1 MTRKLLLS
9 VCLIIMLVGESAV
22 FGGRSVAGLMRLRG
36 ERAYFRNH
44 YASAWLSYRDALDWG
59 GDEDLIETDMVEVL
73 LVGLHQSEA
82 GAKVQ
87 TALPPSDSLRAA
99 RELIAKRLSYT
110 PYRAHLW
117 SLVSEVYQ
125 HQARQLRVSTPLDLT
140 TLSENPIKNFFPED
154 RLAVA
159 ALQRASEL
167 EPNNYD
173 YPDLLTEMFL
183 ELERPAEAA
192 PYCRRAV
199 AALPRLYE
207 HEYLMRPD
215 LDPEIKEAAIAGFE
229 EALRHRSM
237 IPSEII
243 TCDAGRLLREH
254 GEPRRAIDYFR
265 RAIQPGQNV
274 LECRFDLGL
283 ASYTIGD
290 FQVALEQFEMSAAM
304 LPDSPW
310 PDYYA
315 GLSRLAMGQNEAAL
329 PHLRLAREK
338 GSPDPRF
345 LHTLGE
351 TLERTGQVKEAER
364 QFVAAASLNPDD
376 TGVWSALLNFYI
388 RQNDIHAISVTCSRL
403 PAFRPPV
410 ELEACA
416 SMNRV
421 P

>member
-9 VCLIIMLVGESAV
+9 VCLIIMLVGETAV
-22 FGGRSVAGLMRLRG
+22 FGGRSVAGLIRLRG
-36 ERAYFRNH
+36 ERAYFRNQ
-44 YASAWLSYRDALDWG
+44 YASAWLSYRNALDWG
-59 GDEDLIETDMVEVL
+59 GDEDQLETDMVEVL
-73 LVGLHQSEA
+73 LLGLHQDEA
-82 GAKVQ
+82 GAKIH
-87 TALPPSDSLRAA
+87 TALPPSDSLRVA
-99 RELIAKRLSYT
+99 RELTAKRLSYT
-110 PYRAHLW
+110 PYRAYLW
-117 SLVSEVYQ
+117 SLVSDIYQ

-140 TLSENPIKNFFPED
+140 TLSENPIKNFLPED

-167 EPNNYD
+167 EPNNYV

-183 ELERPAEAA
+183 ELGRPAEAA

-199 AALPRLYE
+199 SAYPRLSE
-207 HEYLMRPD
+207 HDYLLSPD

-237 IPSEII
+237 IPSDLI

-265 RAIQPGQNV
+265 RGIRPGSSF

-283 ASYTIGD
+283 ASYALGD
-290 FQVALEQFEMSAAM
+290 FQSALDQFELSAAM
-304 LPDSPW
+304 LPESPW

-315 GLSRLAMGQNEAAL
+315 GLSRLALGQNEAAL

-338 GSPDPRF
+338 GPPDPRF

-351 TLERTGQVKEAER
+351 TLERSGQVKEAER
-364 QFVAAASLNPDD
+364 QFVAAANLNPDD
-376 TGVWSALLNFYI
+376 TAAWSSLLDFYL
-388 RQNDIHAISVTCSRL
+388 RQHDLRAVSLTCSRL

-416 SMNRV
+416 SLNRV